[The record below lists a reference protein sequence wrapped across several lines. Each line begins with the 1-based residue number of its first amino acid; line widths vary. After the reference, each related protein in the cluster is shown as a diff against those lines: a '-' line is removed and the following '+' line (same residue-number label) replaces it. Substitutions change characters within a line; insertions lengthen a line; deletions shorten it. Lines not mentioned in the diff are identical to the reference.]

1 MVKVWEERY
10 RILINLVMNLINKK
24 LLSFC
29 KELGIILEN
38 RWIDLLNNK
47 MKMCKLNLSMIF
59 GV

>member
-10 RILINLVMNLINKK
+10 RTLTNPVMNLTNKK
-24 LLSFC
+24 SSSFC
-29 KELGIILEN
+29 KESGITSEN

-47 MKMCKLNLSMIF
+47 MKMCKLNLSMTF